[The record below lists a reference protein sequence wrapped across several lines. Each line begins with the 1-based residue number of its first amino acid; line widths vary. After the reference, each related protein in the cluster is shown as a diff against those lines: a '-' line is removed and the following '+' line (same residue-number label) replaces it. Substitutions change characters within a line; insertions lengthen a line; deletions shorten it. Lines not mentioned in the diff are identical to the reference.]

1 MSNRPD
7 GDVRSSL
14 SLQRDERAVSELI
27 AFILVFGIILSSV
40 AILSVTGFQAM
51 EDYQEVEQERNA
63 DRAMTA
69 LAENFNDVLRSDGVE
84 QRYGELSLRGGTIT
98 VDEGVALNVS
108 VDGEFVGDKSEFDL
122 DHVSDGD
129 SLPLGAF
136 TYESDDAAVKYEG
149 GGVVRSEEAGSVALK
164 DPQIRYS
171 ENAGDSV
178 AIVSL
183 VVLEENGRSIQSQG
197 GRGVTISVENRTSAV
212 YRSADV
218 NISAESGDSHG
229 VWKDDILADWQNEH
243 EDVDRVLVTVVE
255 AKIEY

>member
-1 MSNRPD
+1 MSDRPD
-7 GDVRSSL
+7 SDTRSSL

-40 AILSVTGFQAM
+40 AVLSVTGFQAM

-69 LAENFNDVLRSDGVE
+69 LAENFNDVLRSDGVD

-98 VDEGVALNVS
+98 VNEGVALNVS
-108 VDGEFVGDKSEFDL
+108 VDGEFVGNKPAFDL
-122 DHVSDGD
+122 EHVSDGD

-136 TYESDDAAVKYEG
+136 TYESDDAAIKYEG
-149 GGVVRSEEAGSVALK
+149 GGVVRTEEAGSVALK
-164 DPQIRYS
+164 DPQIRYV
-171 ENAGDSV
+171 EDSDDTV

-197 GRGVTISVENRTSAV
+197 GQGVTISVENRTSAV
-212 YRSADV
+212 YRSEDV
-218 NISAESGDSHG
+218 NISVKDGDSNG
-229 VWKDDILADWQNEH
+229 VWEDDILAGWQSEH

-255 AKIEY
+255 AKVEY